1 MALVLLLSCA
11 TPMAQEEGKMA
22 LRGGTFHY
30 YTDEELKELKN
41 SGAVVETNGSS
52 KAGPVGEVPYIVLK
66 DEEES
71 TTESE
76 SESKPAT
83 PEEETSESAT
93 APAVSS
99 MSAES
104 SASEGPPSIGYRDHE
119 DWDWENDPARGSNDV
134 DSTSRTGAAQT
145 TSFIRGNHHTMLRRR

>member
-41 SGAVVETNGSS
+41 SGAVVETNGGS
-52 KAGPVGEVPYIVLK
+52 KAGPVGEVPYIVVK

-71 TTESE
+71 TTE

-83 PEEETSESAT
+83 PEEETTESAT